1 MIYTSANA
9 LWGPQLTRLLHW
21 ELFSTS
27 LTREYNQQ
35 AAAETSKASKT
46 AFIRKLSCDC
56 LLSFLIPQDTGV
68 SVRKR
73 VIKIMKDICVMQPD
87 FPKTSEICVKI
98 IRRIG
103 DEEGIK
109 VQATIAIAVCEQ
121 SFPVLSK
128 CVRLTLCVIPPS
140 LATGDECFPRAV
152 VHPASRGC

>member
-1 MIYTSANA
+1 VICTSAANA

-27 LTREYNQQ
+27 LTQEYNQQ

-46 AFIRKLSCDC
+46 ASLRKLSFDC
-56 LLSFLIPQDTGV
+56 LLSFAIPQDTGV

-109 VQATIAIAVCEQ
+109 VQANIAIAVYQQ
-121 SFPVLSK
+121 SLPVPSMCAPYLV
-128 CVRLTLCVIPPS
+128 CRPS
-140 LATGDECFPRAV
+140 LP
-152 VHPASRGC
+152 SNW

>member
-1 MIYTSANA
+1 M
-9 LWGPQLTRLLHW
+9 R
-21 ELFSTS
+21 
-27 LTREYNQQ
+27 
-35 AAAETSKASKT
+35 
-46 AFIRKLSCDC
+46 

-152 VHPASRGC
+152 VHPASRRVSTTGRCLSGGSPTSLQWLGIYLRTGYAV